1 MVWDI
6 HPVVV
11 CFFMGMQMLTGQE
24 AQWTGK
30 ELLDTA
36 SVYDPL

>member
-11 CFFMGMQMLTGQE
+11 YFYMGMQMLTGQE
-24 AQWTGK
+24 AQWIGRV
-30 ELLDTA
+30 LPDTA
-36 SVYDPL
+36 SV